1 MLFSEKWK
9 QWKRRASLFADRP
22 PGRRRPS
29 QRPLL
34 FLEPLEDRLVLSN
47 GALAPVV
54 GPSVAGLSPSSPSP
68 ALASSNSSAQSGAAP
83 ALSGTWTQISL
94 PTTSGVGTMFL
105 LPNGDVMAQGG
116 VGTPTDTWYEL
127 QPDANGSYANGAW
140 SQLASMSRP
149 RLYFGSV
156 VLGSDKVFVLGGEYS
171 TNGGNQTFDN
181 TGEIYNIATNTW
193 SSIPNFPQSYFGD
206 DPTDVL
212 PNGDILAGYLAG
224 PQTYLYNP
232 ATNSWSNGP
241 TKLDSD
247 PSDEETWIKLPA
259 SAALPQGGILSYSIF
274 ASLTNKTF
282 MGQVYNIATNT
293 WIETKNS
300 TTNPPSLLSTP
311 ALGYELGGGLL
322 LPNGKV
328 FLIGANGNTALYD
341 PSTNTWSAGPQ
352 VKDTSGNLCGADDAP
367 ASILPDGQVLFT
379 ADYGPTTKTFSPPTE
394 LFDYDYTTNTI
405 TQITNLPSTLSNDLT
420 NNGAFIDRT
429 LVLPSGQLLLNDG
442 VNLFLFTPS
451 DAPQNA
457 WRPSISSIVK
467 NSNGTYTL
475 TGLQLSGISEGSS
488 YGDDV
493 NVSENYPIVQ
503 VTASNGQVY
512 YATTSNWSNVGVSA
526 VGDTTLENVTFTLPA
541 GLANGRY
548 QLTVIANGI
557 ASTPQT
563 FVIGTAVTT
572 TAQSISTPFS
582 SNTQTLSLTANVNVV
597 GSTQTVNEGT
607 VTFTIKDN
615 AGNTIG
621 SPVQGAV
628 SNGVASAT
636 YTLPANE
643 PVGTYTIAVSY
654 NDSANIFIDSSDTN
668 GTLTITAAKVQTKA
682 NNIVAPYSPNA
693 QTVTLTASVT
703 DKSISTDTVSEGT
716 VTFTVKNGSLIIGS
730 ATGTVKNGTASAQL
744 TLPAGLALGSYTIA
758 VNYSDSL
765 GNLLDNG
772 DTNASLSIVAANVVT
787 TAANVTTAY
796 SPNAQTVTL
805 TANVTDESI
814 PSDIINQGAVTFTV
828 TGGGTTYGPFQAP
841 VINGTAEVTLNLPA
855 GLAPTSFTIAVSYS
869 DSTGDFVDSGD
880 VDGKLTIIPANVIT
894 ATSNVSAI
902 YSPNQQ
908 TLALHATVAD
918 ASIATDTVN
927 EGTVTFTVLNGS
939 TSVGSVVAPV
949 INGAA
954 NTTFTLPAGTPVGS
968 YTLAVHYSDNT
979 LGNFV
984 DSGDS
989 NATLTITPAHVATA
1003 ANNVSAAYSPN
1014 TQTLKL
1020 SASITDL
1027 SIPTDSVNEG
1037 LVTFTLED
1045 GSTIIGNASATVS
1058 NGTAVASFTW
1068 SAGRAAGSSYT
1079 IAVSYYDNQGNFIAS
1094 SNTSGTLSIIP
1105 ANVTT
1110 TANTPPTVLFSLN
1123 AQTVTLTANVADTSI
1138 PTDTVNEG
1146 VVTFTLLN
1154 GTTPVGTPVQ
1164 SSVSNGLAN
1173 AQFILPAGQAA
1184 GSYTVAVRYNDSAGN
1199 FKDTSDTPAIL
1210 SITPANVTTTANNVT
1225 AAYSPNAQTVTLTAR
1240 VADAS
1245 IPSDRVNEGVVT
1257 FTLLNGTTPVGTP
1270 VQSSVSNG
1278 LANAQFTLPAGL
1290 SLGSYAVAVHYSD
1303 SAGNFKDTND
1313 TPAILSIIPAN
1324 VTTTANNVTTA
1335 YSPNTQTVTL
1345 TARVADASIP
1355 SDTVSEGV
1363 VTFTITNGTTP
1374 VGTPVQSSVS
1384 NGLANAQFTLPAGLA
1399 LGSYTVAVHYSDS
1412 AGNFKDTSDTP
1423 AILSIIP
1430 ANVTTTANNVTTAY
1444 SPNTQTVTLTAR
1456 VADASIPSDTVSEG
1470 VVTFTITNG
1479 QTTLGSLPSNVNN
1492 GSASASFTLPA
1503 GQAAGTYTITVH
1515 YNDNSGHFID
1525 TSDTPALLTLAPANV
1540 TTTAN
1545 PVSASYSPNAQVLT
1559 LSAVVTDTSV
1569 PTDIVNAGSVT
1580 FTVLNGSTPL
1590 GSVSSLVSNGK
1601 ASANFSLPAGQ
1612 TLGNYTLAV
1621 HYNDSQGNFK
1631 DVGDANAILALKAA
1645 NVTVA
1650 AANLSTFY
1658 NLNAQ
1663 TVTLTA
1669 ALTDASIPSD
1679 TVNEGSVTFTV
1690 LNRSL
1695 PVTVSNGIASATLDL
1710 PPGQAAGVY
1719 PITVSYSDGTGHFT
1733 DIGNND
1739 GTLVI
1744 APANVVTTAASI
1756 NTLFS
1761 TTAQTVMLHAAVADT
1776 SNPSNTVSEGIVTF
1790 TVASGGTMIGAPVQ
1804 SAVNSGSASAAFTLP
1819 AGLAAGNYTITVHY
1833 TDNSGQNNFTDVS
1846 DQNGTLSIGTA
1857 ATSIQLVQTSLSPN
1871 YTNLTVTETVTAH
1884 VSSSTPVNR
1893 GAVTFVLS
1901 NQTITTN
1908 VDGNGNATAVVNLP
1922 MTSLLSPQGLSA
1934 SYADPSNN
1942 LTASSTTET
1951 VSWQPVNLLLPN
1963 TTTFTPTSQVVTVD
1977 LNGLL
1982 VTFTNGVLTEIDFGS
1997 IHLVFSYN
2005 TLGQLIQ
2012 VTLDGVN
2019 LLP

>member
-367 ASILPDGQVLFT
+367 AAILPDGQVLFT

-939 TSVGSVVAPV
+939 TNVGSVVAPV

-1225 AAYSPNAQTVTLTAR
+1225 AAYSPNAQTVTLTAN

-1303 SAGNFKDTND
+1303 SAGNFKDTN
-1313 TPAILSIIPAN
+1313 
-1324 VTTTANNVTTA
+1324 
-1335 YSPNTQTVTL
+1335 
-1345 TARVADASIP
+1345 
-1355 SDTVSEGV
+1355 
-1363 VTFTITNGTTP
+1363 
-1374 VGTPVQSSVS
+1374 
-1384 NGLANAQFTLPAGLA
+1384 
-1399 LGSYTVAVHYSDS
+1399 
-1412 AGNFKDTSDTP
+1412 DTP